1 VQEALHQAT
10 WVKDI
15 AHDLS
20 NDLIVEFFKL
30 WALLQPMNISLD
42 SSEEDS
48 ITWNLE
54 SSGRYS
60 AKLAYNIQFAGSIPS
75 NFPRLIWRIWA
86 PPKCKSFLWLLLQ
99 DRLWTASRLQ
109 VRGWENNYFCG
120 LCIRNLE
127 TAVHL
132 FIECPIARKVWDLVA
147 TWSNSIN
154 LKSSLWSEQGEVED
168 WFLSMVQG
176 GNKMAHTLAIL
187 TTWCI
192 WKQRNAAVFR
202 NSICSE
208 MQIFSTI
215 KDECSLWANAGGIA
229 LRPFTIVSNL
239 GSN

>member
-1 VQEALHQAT
+1 
-10 WVKDI
+10 
-15 AHDLS
+15 
-20 NDLIVEFFKL
+20 
-30 WALLQPMNISLD
+30 MNISLD

-60 AKLAYNIQFAGSIPS
+60 AKSAYNIQFAGSIPS

-154 LKSSLWSEQGEVED
+154 LKPSLWSEQGEVED

-192 WKQRNAAVFR
+192 
-202 NSICSE
+202 
-208 MQIFSTI
+208 
-215 KDECSLWANAGGIA
+215 
-229 LRPFTIVSNL
+229 
-239 GSN
+239 

>member
-1 VQEALHQAT
+1 
-10 WVKDI
+10 
-15 AHDLS
+15 
-20 NDLIVEFFKL
+20 
-30 WALLQPMNISLD
+30 
-42 SSEEDS
+42 
-48 ITWNLE
+48 
-54 SSGRYS
+54 
-60 AKLAYNIQFAGSIPS
+60 
-75 NFPRLIWRIWA
+75 
-86 PPKCKSFLWLLLQ
+86 
-99 DRLWTASRLQ
+99 
-109 VRGWENNYFCG
+109 
-120 LCIRNLE
+120 LE

-154 LKSSLWSEQGEVED
+154 LKPSLWSEKGEVED

-229 LRPFTIVSNL
+229 LRPFTVVSNL